1 MNSADSIDPHLLHKD
16 TPRDVLIGRPRLIL
30 PSFLSASIG
39 ADILAGNP
47 QDQDLFKQLYRA
59 QDGRYVLRHLPLTLS
74 AEQAGTLSTF
84 EIRLPG

>member
-47 QDQDLFKQLYRA
+47 RIRTCSNSYTVPK
-59 QDGRYVLRHLPLTLS
+59 T
-74 AEQAGTLSTF
+74 AGMCCA
-84 EIRLPG
+84 ICP